1 VDGPNRLIEAAREI
15 QEFCK
20 DRRWRFCFIG
30 GIAVQR
36 WGEARLT
43 RDADLTVFTG
53 IGDEPRYVEELL
65 ARFESRVGEGRDFA
79 LRHRVLLLRASNGV
93 ALDVSLGALPFEEKA
108 VAGARDEEIVPGVR
122 LQLAG
127 PGALVVFKAFADRP
141 QDWLD
146 IEGIVVKSG
155 ALIDWKEVRGDLAHL
170 LEFKGD
176 ASALER
182 LDALRARLS
191 RVE

>member
-20 DRRWRFCFIG
+20 DRRWCFCFIG

-36 WGEARLT
+36 RGEARLT
-43 RDADLTVFTG
+43 RDADLN
-53 IGDEPRYVEELL
+53 LL
-65 ARFESRVGEGRDFA
+65 G
-79 LRHRVLLLRASNGV
+79 L
-93 ALDVSLGALPFEEKA
+93 
-108 VAGARDEEIVPGVR
+108 
-122 LQLAG
+122 
-127 PGALVVFKAFADRP
+127 
-141 QDWLD
+141 
-146 IEGIVVKSG
+146 
-155 ALIDWKEVRGDLAHL
+155 
-170 LEFKGD
+170 KGD